1 MRTPVA
7 SCTPGTAVMPK
18 MKQNRFVA
26 PIVPTGMTT
35 QVQTHDVLDLPGA
48 LRASIEASAEEADGL
63 GDIPSRL
70 HDELRDAGAF
80 RLLTPRELGGWAAPL
95 PTALSVY
102 EKFGRIDGSVGL
114 LVWNTN
120 FGFIGA
126 MLPETGNKRIWG
138 TGVEPVFANS
148 GMPGTATPTDGGFQL
163 NGHWK
168 IVTGI
173 KSATWIVVVGI
184 VTGDTNGAPDV
195 RLFAVPTDQIDIQD
209 TWNVTG
215 LRATGSRDV
224 VIDDVFVPE
233 DLATRLD
240 APVNTDSPVYRG
252 FIGNLVFGGCAAV
265 TLGIAAHM
273 IEETVTLVRSKAS
286 VVGGVVADAT
296 RTQYLVA
303 KAQASVDAARLLLLS
318 TASELADAGD
328 QLTLDQRAAHRAAI
342 THAAEV
348 SRIALV
354 DMYNLAGSSALY
366 RTNTIERIFRDGM
379 AATQHANQ
387 SALFMEGAGRVRLG
401 MDHGLPL
408 F

>member
-1 MRTPVA
+1 
-7 SCTPGTAVMPK
+7 
-18 MKQNRFVA
+18 
-26 PIVPTGMTT
+26 MTT
-35 QVQTHDVLDLPGA
+35 QVQTHDVLDLPGT
-48 LRASIEASAEEADGL
+48 LRASIEASVEEADRL
-63 GDIPSRL
+63 GDIPSSL

-95 PTALSVY
+95 PTTLSVY
-102 EKFGRIDGSVGL
+102 EQFGRIDGSVGL

-126 MLPETGNKRIWG
+126 MLPETGNQRIWS

-148 GMPGTATPTDGGFQL
+148 GMPGTATPVDGGFQL
-163 NGHWK
+163 SGHWK

-173 KSATWIVVVGI
+173 RSATWIVVVGI
-184 VTGDTNGAPDV
+184 VTGDANGNGQSQAPDV

-209 TWNVTG
+209 TWDVTG

-273 IEETVTLVRSKAS
+273 IEETVTLVRSKPS
-286 VVGGVVADAT
+286 MLGGVVADAT

-303 KAQASVDAARLLLLS
+303 RAKASVDAARLLLLS
-318 TASELADAGD
+318 TAAELADAGD
-328 QLTLDQRAAHRAAI
+328 QMTLDHSAAYRAAI
-342 THAAEV
+342 SHAADI
-348 SRIALV
+348 SRVALV
-354 DMYNLAGSSALY
+354 DMYTLAGSSALY
-366 RTNTIERIFRDGM
+366 RSNTVERIFRDGM

>member
-1 MRTPVA
+1 
-7 SCTPGTAVMPK
+7 
-18 MKQNRFVA
+18 
-26 PIVPTGMTT
+26 MTT
-35 QVQTHDVLDLPGA
+35 HVQTHEVLDIPGS
-48 LRASIEASAEEADGL
+48 LRASIEASVEEADLL
-63 GDIPSRL
+63 GDIPSGL
-70 HDELRDAGAF
+70 HDELRKAGAF

-95 PTALSVY
+95 PTTLSVY
-102 EKFGRIDGSVGL
+102 EQFGRIDGSVGL

-148 GMPGTATPTDGGFQL
+148 GMPGTATPVDGGFRL
-163 NGHWK
+163 SGHWK

-173 KSATWIVVVGI
+173 RSATWIVVVGI
-184 VTGDTNGAPDV
+184 VAGDTNGNGQPQAPDV
-195 RLFAVPTDQIDIQD
+195 RLFAVPTDQVDIQD

-286 VVGGVVADAT
+286 MVGGVVADAT

-318 TASELADAGD
+318 TAAELADAGD
-328 QLTLDQRAAHRAAI
+328 QLTLEQRAAHRAAI

-348 SRIALV
+348 SRAALV

-366 RTNTIERIFRDGM
+366 RTNKIERIFRDGM

-401 MDHGLPL
+401 MDHGMPL

>member
-1 MRTPVA
+1 M
-7 SCTPGTAVMPK
+7 
-18 MKQNRFVA
+18 
-26 PIVPTGMTT
+26 
-35 QVQTHDVLDLPGA
+35 
-48 LRASIEASAEEADGL
+48 RASIEASVEEADLL
-63 GDIPSRL
+63 GDIPSGL
-70 HDELRDAGAF
+70 HDELRKAGAF

-95 PTALSVY
+95 PTTLSVY
-102 EKFGRIDGSVGL
+102 EQFGRIDGSVGL

-148 GMPGTATPTDGGFQL
+148 GMPGTATPVDGGFRL
-163 NGHWK
+163 SGHWK

-173 KSATWIVVVGI
+173 RSATWIVVVGI
-184 VTGDTNGAPDV
+184 VAGATNGNGQSQAPDV
-195 RLFAVPTDQIDIQD
+195 RLFAVPTDQVDIQD

-286 VVGGVVADAT
+286 MVGGVVADAA

-318 TASELADAGD
+318 TAAELADAGD
-328 QLTLDQRAAHRAAI
+328 QLTLEQRAAHRAAI

-348 SRIALV
+348 SRAALV

-366 RTNTIERIFRDGM
+366 RTNKIERIFRDGM